1 MPKTNRRSIRGDHCI
16 NVHVSYDL
24 KKRIQTLAQ
33 NYDRTVADMVRA
45 LLRIGIPVMEG
56 VSEAEEKM
64 LKEYQRLF
72 RKFRKMRSLKE
83 L

>member
-1 MPKTNRRSIRGDHCI
+1 MPVKSTKRLRGEHCI
-16 NVHVSYDL
+16 NVYITYDL
-24 KKRIQTLAQ
+24 KKRIQALAD
-33 NYDRTVADMVRA
+33 NYDRTSADMVRA

-56 VSEAEEKM
+56 ISEAEEKM

-72 RKFRKMRSLKE
+72 RKFKKIKYLKE